1 MSEEPQTLRTSA
13 RRDRVPSSAPFG
25 KHNLA
30 LRTVLC
36 LESET
41 ARGRRRAGPAGLRE
55 GLFFFFMSML
65 SCSRIDRYWRPASWF
80 QLHPL
85 HFRPTLKKTCSPPS
99 PLPSLQWAGFP
110 LWRKGTKLFLK
121 VKKKYAGG
129 DYFQCIFLISSSDLQ
144 SPPASLFSFK

>member
-25 KHNLA
+25 KHNLG

-121 VKKKYAGG
+121 VKKKKCRRG
-129 DYFQCIFLISSSDLQ
+129 
-144 SPPASLFSFK
+144 LFSMYFSNILFRLAVSPCKPFLF